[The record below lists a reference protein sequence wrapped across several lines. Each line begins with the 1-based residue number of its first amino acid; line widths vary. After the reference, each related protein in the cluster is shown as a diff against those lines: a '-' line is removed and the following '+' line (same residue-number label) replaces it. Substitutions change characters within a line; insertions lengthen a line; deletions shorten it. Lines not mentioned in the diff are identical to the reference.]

1 MPIRNLVSEKA
12 ALKMKIEDIKNQ
24 VPYQRSYGVSD
35 TEEVK
40 RKDKLLI
47 RQGRLL
53 ECTSL
58 KFEHRFDNIILNN
71 YHLGESVIQINYD
84 RTGNILIGMDIL
96 SYMDIHMGAAK
107 YAALSRHPQ
116 LKAYYLQ
123 SKTFLKHFTQGY
135 GIFFCRHLTEYPKKG
150 FCSREPDTGPS
161 AAFQVYF
168 ASDKRHKK
176 EIFVSVLMI
185 L

>member
-58 KFEHRFDNIILNN
+58 KC
-71 YHLGESVIQINYD
+71 ESI
-84 RTGNILIGMDIL
+84 
-96 SYMDIHMGAAK
+96 A
-107 YAALSRHPQ
+107 
-116 LKAYYLQ
+116 
-123 SKTFLKHFTQGY
+123 
-135 GIFFCRHLTEYPKKG
+135 
-150 FCSREPDTGPS
+150 
-161 AAFQVYF
+161 
-168 ASDKRHKK
+168 
-176 EIFVSVLMI
+176 
-185 L
+185 

>member
-24 VPYQRSYGVSD
+24 VPYQRSYGVSN

-58 KFEHRFDNIILNN
+58 KFEHRFDNTSL
-71 YHLGESVIQINYD
+71 
-84 RTGNILIGMDIL
+84 
-96 SYMDIHMGAAK
+96 
-107 YAALSRHPQ
+107 Q
-116 LKAYYLQ
+116 LLKFP
-123 SKTFLKHFTQGY
+123 KT
-135 GIFFCRHLTEYPKKG
+135 R
-150 FCSREPDTGPS
+150 
-161 AAFQVYF
+161 
-168 ASDKRHKK
+168 
-176 EIFVSVLMI
+176 
-185 L
+185 